1 MRLVGNFRKHLKG
14 ILASLGFLGIGF
26 YAFFRNRSRPVE
38 DHPFLELPKPLVMA
52 HRGGM
57 GLWPPNT
64 LFAYERSIEL
74 GVDVLEMDI
83 HMTTD
88 GEIVIRHDPT
98 VDATTDGNGAI
109 CDLTLSEI
117 KALDAGYTWTADG
130 GQTYPFRGKGITI
143 PTLKEV
149 LGDFPNIRLNID
161 IKTEDP
167 AIVPK
172 FAHILRDNNRLES
185 VLVASFHDS
194 QLSYFRVPCPQVAT
208 AGGVRETA
216 CLFFLNSFF
225 LGAAYQPRAEAFQ
238 PPETYGAL
246 HLVAE
251 RFVRGAHVHNMQVHV
266 WTVNEVEDM
275 RRLLDWGVDG
285 LITDYPERLIEL
297 LGR

>member
-1 MRLVGNFRKHLKG
+1 
-14 ILASLGFLGIGF
+14 
-26 YAFFRNRSRPVE
+26 
-38 DHPFLELPKPLVMA
+38 
-52 HRGGM
+52 M

-98 VDATTDGNGAI
+98 VDATTNGNGAI

-185 VLVASFHDS
+185 VPGRGLPASGRSLPASGDLRCS
-194 QLSYFRVPCPQVAT
+194 ASGNGAICARGSCP
-208 AGGVRETA
+208 
-216 CLFFLNSFF
+216 
-225 LGAAYQPRAEAFQ
+225 
-238 PPETYGAL
+238 
-246 HLVAE
+246 
-251 RFVRGAHVHNMQVHV
+251 
-266 WTVNEVEDM
+266 
-275 RRLLDWGVDG
+275 
-285 LITDYPERLIEL
+285 
-297 LGR
+297 